1 MFSVSPMDTTQK
13 SGDNN
18 DDSILQ
24 LQVIEGDKS
33 LLIDDGHSIL
43 KNLDTELN
51 NEDMPSDGED
61 DDAEDDPEM
70 LAELDTKQEDLI
82 EEFMGRTFDIKT
94 EKVEEMRSKCKAD
107 GLAKDEIKVKVAEV
121 EKKVVTLRRQGVK
134 ALK

>member
-1 MFSVSPMDTTQK
+1 MDTTQK

>member
-1 MFSVSPMDTTQK
+1 MDTTQK

-121 EKKVVTLRRQGVK
+121 EKKVVTHRRQGVK

>member
-1 MFSVSPMDTTQK
+1 MDTTQK

-94 EKVEEMRSKCKAD
+94 EKVEEMRSKSKAD
-107 GLAKDEIKVKVAEV
+107 GLAKDDIKVKVAEV